1 MVPELDSVEARYR
14 ELTRSLADPAVLSN
28 PAKFREISKERAEL
42 EILVRKQEELRR
54 VQSELRDAGDILA
67 DAASDSEIRALAEV
81 ERKDLEARAAA
92 LQQEIK
98 VLRLPKDPLDE
109 KNVFLEIRAG
119 AGGDESSLFSQD
131 LARMYTRYAESR
143 GWKAEI
149 VEASLSPV
157 GGYKEVILGLQGQ
170 GAYSRL
176 KYESGVHR
184 VQRIPRTEASGRIH
198 TSTVT
203 VAVLAEADE
212 VDVKLDPKDLKI
224 EAFGSSGP
232 GGQNVN
238 RNYTAIRVTHKPSGQ
253 VVSCQDEKSQHRN
266 KEKAL
271 RVLRSRLLE
280 IARSEQQEKIA
291 QSRRA
296 QVGTGERSEKIRTYN
311 FPQSRVT
318 DHRLGESFHQLAAIL
333 DGEIE
338 SILERVIL
346 EAQARELESTG
357 GGAAV

>member
-1 MVPELDSVEARYR
+1 MIPELENVEARYR
-14 ELTRSLADPAVLSN
+14 ELTRSLADPAVIAN
-28 PAKFREISKERAEL
+28 PLKFRVLSKERAEL
-42 EILVRKQEELRR
+42 ETLVRKLETLRKTQSDLRETRALLAEAATEGELR
-54 VQSELRDAGDILA
+54 V
-67 DAASDSEIRALAEV
+67 LAEA
-81 ERKDLEARAAA
+81 ERKILEEREAVL
-92 LQQEIK
+92 LQEVKI
-98 VLRLPKDPLDE
+98 LMLPRDPLDE

-119 AGGDESSLFSQD
+119 AGGDESSLFAQD
-131 LARMYTRYAESR
+131 LSRMYSRYAEAR
-143 GWKAEI
+143 GWKVEV
-149 VEASLSPV
+149 VEASLSPI
-157 GGYKEVILGLQGQ
+157 GGYKEVILGIQGA

-184 VQRIPRTEASGRIH
+184 VQRVPRTEASGRIH

-238 RNYTAIRVTHKPSGQ
+238 RNYTAIRITHKPSGL

-280 IARSEQQEKIA
+280 IARSKQQAEIA
-291 QSRRA
+291 RDRRS

-318 DHRLGESFHQLAAIL
+318 DHRLGESFHNLAGIL
-333 DGEIE
+333 DGGIDLLLDKI
-338 SILERVIL
+338 ILET
-346 EAQARELESTG
+346 QARQLEQAPG
-357 GGAAV
+357 GSAA